1 MNTLTAA
8 AATAVGPTATA
19 AGRSTADA
27 LLVAAVDDYRQLLPT
42 GQRER
47 LLLICREALD
57 SDTVDIER
65 LAGDLLC
72 ALCPDVPKGVRDTL
86 AWICGDIAAR

>member
-1 MNTLTAA
+1 MNTLIAETM
-8 AATAVGPTATA
+8 TTTDTT
-19 AGRSTADA
+19 AGRSRADA
-27 LLVAAVDDYRQLLPT
+27 LLVAAIDDYRQLLPAA
-42 GQRER
+42 QRER

-57 SDTVDIER
+57 SDTAYVER

-72 ALCPDVPKGVRDTL
+72 ALCPDVAQGVRDTL